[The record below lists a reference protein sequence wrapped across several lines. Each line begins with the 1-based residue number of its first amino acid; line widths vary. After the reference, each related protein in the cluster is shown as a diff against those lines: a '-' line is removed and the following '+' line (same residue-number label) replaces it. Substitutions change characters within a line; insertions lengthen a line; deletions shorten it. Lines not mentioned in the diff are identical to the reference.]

1 MYNVFLNNFIWQWE
15 GERAGG
21 KDSVTDFEIYSIIYK

>member
-1 MYNVFLNNFIWQWE
+1 MYNVFLNNFIWQW
-15 GERAGG
+15 ERAGG